1 MLTMPWIM
9 RAARTL
15 PALALAAL
23 AACQEPD
30 VGQPCDI
37 GLDPAVYN
45 PETIASDI
53 FQTFNPVC
61 ENLVC
66 LMSPG
71 VASED
76 CTVRGLCGYCS
87 NTCVSDGDCFK
98 SETGLVCRQI
108 VLDEA
113 FIASLPPD
121 VQATYLAGVT
131 SSSYCAEP

>member
-1 MLTMPWIM
+1 M

-15 PALALAAL
+15 PVLALL
-23 AACQEPD
+23 SLVACQEAD

-37 GLDPAVYN
+37 GLDPVTYN
-45 PETIASDI
+45 PGTIDSEI

-71 VASED
+71 AADED
-76 CTVRGLCGYCS
+76 CTARGLCGYCS
-87 NTCVSDGDCFK
+87 KPCVSDQDCFK

-113 FIASLPPD
+113 FIASLPPELVD
-121 VQATYLAGVT
+121 QYLAGVT
-131 SSSYCAEP
+131 SSSYCAVP